1 MSQETLPKRNTLQD
15 WEQHLAPQIRQVEL
29 LGEITVTVEEWQQ
42 LGQSIGPYLHNP
54 NLGATVISLR
64 HKFPCAFV
72 VFLVA
77 QGIHDYR
84 GPAGFWPGVGETIG
98 KALNSASTRQ
108 LGLLFEEILIAH
120 GLPLFPDMG
129 GRRYVDLI
137 LVHGGIP
144 NYSLDDYFDKMLRPA
159 VTREIFADM
168 SADELIEDWLLS
180 SKIFFTDKPVLRFLE
195 FGGQI
200 AEDFVDRTRELARE
214 FLETGLMPTAE
225 EVGLP
230 QRVVE
235 AFHLWAVENE
245 GFGPPERSQREH
257 TGLRLRKPEIWLDPW
272 GEGITLDL
280 LPQQIPATLSQAQI
294 EWTIQADGI
303 LLGTL
308 PVRLRRAG
316 YDLRTTH
323 ETLSLHQ
330 PAELYEISLQFD
342 GETQRN
348 WQYRGP
354 SQEHPLISFDPAQ
367 GTLLRQGNSLPRR
380 PLWLLYPRTAE
391 IHFEGKAE
399 KLEEFPP
406 LPWGWAAFQGEAW
419 DLSQATK
426 LTLKQVPGSELDS
439 SELTSDSQLKT
450 QNSELETIFTI
461 PIRPDEASQRPHLV
475 GGNLFIAPSSD
486 APTPTYTGSP
496 PAVRIPLV
504 GRTSL
509 IEELDR
515 WRLTLRNP
523 WVAEPTVDLRNVPL
537 TNLRHRLIQKDS
549 FVELPLNTPELLGD
563 TPTGAYTLRLR
574 GPLGRDAELPL
585 RLLSHFFVTG
595 HENIYLPHPE
605 NGPPEIKLL
614 IETAADITVEC
625 QADAELCQVNLL
637 EQQRKCSIYEIIIP
651 PEAVETR
658 LVVVQPN
665 GADDLIRVPV
675 RIPVRRLRW
684 TLASGQ
690 SQTTSLHLERTG
702 WMIKQSL
709 DALEQSESPVLFVGY
724 GQSVQTTSLEAETPE
739 PESLS
744 LSLVDLDDQE
754 LMHLPVTKPRQ
765 SHGRSVWR
773 FDLAPFLDTIRHSS
787 SPVVRFELEYPH
799 TDGPVRLPVLSLTR
813 SIIVSNVN
821 LKAAPTTEGQL
832 EINLTWREDVQLRH
846 RRVRFWPL
854 WRSWLLPYE
863 VPIPDEA
870 EGALTFQAPAT
881 SLPIG
886 AYLVEFL
893 VVDPWVG
900 TTTVEQPAGG
910 SPNSAVVEMIS
921 PDQRIAQINRIIQ
934 QHGPRPDLFLE
945 RAHIRRQIGEQE
957 GSEADCKRCYE
968 RLDESTV
975 PQILDLC
982 DLVQQNMD
990 SSLLGPLRLKMFAAN
1005 RVQQVLDARSAGE
1018 ITSTQYQTYFTHL
1031 PQKLLPVPACEKLLG
1046 VDDDKIKMYAI
1057 LQLVR
1062 RGETLGVSAVLD
1074 LVERRTLSYTNASE
1088 ILKLNTDLAIE
1099 HLEEQ
1104 LDNPAAVQ
1112 LIEKVSPNRSA
1123 VVRVGHWVRSRAG
1136 WGILTGIENK
1146 DDDQSLDYFIKGQSN
1161 LRLHVTL
1168 RPRHD
1173 AEKVVIEVLNDRHRV
1188 YFKHAEKLCR
1198 CTKGNNCDFIT
1209 KDQNLLVSDHN
1220 RVAHGGLSPQFSIEH
1235 KLQFVSVKTLEYS
1248 VRAPRNMLS

>member
-1 MSQETLPKRNTLQD
+1 MANDGPQNRNTLQD
-15 WEQHLAPQIRQVEL
+15 WEQHLAPQVRQVEL
-29 LGEITVTVEEWQQ
+29 LGEITVTAEEWQQ

-54 NLGATVISLR
+54 NLSATVINLR

-72 VFLVA
+72 VFLAA

-98 KALNSASTRQ
+98 KALNAASTRQ
-108 LGLLFEEILIAH
+108 LGLLFEEILTAH
-120 GLPLFPDMG
+120 KLPLFPQVTAKSF
-129 GRRYVDLI
+129 RYVSLI
-137 LVHGGIP
+137 LLHGGIP

-159 VTREIFADM
+159 VTREVFADM
-168 SADELIEDWLLS
+168 AADELIEDWLLS

-195 FGGQI
+195 FGGLI

-214 FLETGLMPTAE
+214 FLETGLMPAAK

-235 AFHLWAVENE
+235 AFHTWAVENE
-245 GFGPPERSQREH
+245 GFGPPERSQRER

-280 LPQQIPATLSQAQI
+280 PPQQIPATLSQAQI

-330 PAELYEISLQFD
+330 PAELYEISLQFN

-354 SQEHPLISFDPAQ
+354 NQEHPLIVFDLAR
-367 GTLLRQGNSLPRR
+367 GTLLRQGNSLPAR

-391 IHFEGKAE
+391 INFEGEAK

-419 DLSQATK
+419 DLSQTTK
-426 LTLKQVPGSELDS
+426 LTLRRDGNE
-439 SELTSDSQLKT
+439 
-450 QNSELETIFTI
+450 IFST

-486 APTPTYTGSP
+486 APTPTYTGIP

-504 GRTSL
+504 GRTNL
-509 IEELDR
+509 VEELAR

-523 WVAEPTVDLRNVPL
+523 WAAEPTVDLRSVPL
-537 TNLRHRLIQKDS
+537 TEFRPYLIHKDGY
-549 FVELPLNTPELLGD
+549 VELPLNISELLGD
-563 TPTGAYTLRLR
+563 APTGTYTLRLR
-574 GPLGRDAELPL
+574 GPLGRDAELPF
-585 RLLSHFFVTG
+585 RLLSHFFITG
-595 HENIYLPHPE
+595 HENIYLPHPK

-614 IETAADITVEC
+614 IETAANMTIEC
-625 QADAELCQVNLL
+625 QPEAEQCQVNLL
-637 EQQRKCSIYEIIIP
+637 EQQPDCSMYEIIVP

-658 LVVVQPN
+658 LVVVQPI
-665 GADDLIRVPV
+665 GDDDLVRVPV

-724 GQSVQTTSLEAETPE
+724 GQSVQTTGLEAESPE

-773 FDLAPFLDTIRHSS
+773 FELVRFLDTIRHSS

-799 TDGPVRLPVLSLTR
+799 VDGLVRLPVLSLTR
-813 SIIVSNVN
+813 SMIVSNVN
-821 LKAAPTTEGQL
+821 LEAAPPAEGQL
-832 EINLTWREDVQLRH
+832 EFSLTWQEDVRLRH

-854 WRSWLLPYE
+854 WRSWLPPYE

-870 EGALTFQAPAT
+870 EATLTFQAPAA

-886 AYLVEFL
+886 AYLIEFL

-900 TTTVEQPAGG
+900 TTRVEQPASGA
-910 SPNSAVVEMIS
+910 PNMAMVEMIT
-921 PDQRIAQINRIIQ
+921 PEQRIAQINRVIQ
-934 QHGPRPDLFLE
+934 QDGPRPDLFLE
-945 RAHIRRQIGEQE
+945 RAHIRHQIGEPE

-982 DLVQQNMD
+982 DLVQQNID

-1005 RVQQVLDARSAGE
+1005 RVQRVLDARSAGE
-1018 ITSTQYQTYFTHL
+1018 ITVTQYQTYFTHL

-1062 RGETLGVSAVLD
+1062 RGEESGISAVLD
-1074 LVERRTLSYTNASE
+1074 LVQRKTLSYTNASE
-1088 ILKLNTDLAIE
+1088 IMKLNIDLAVE

-1104 LDNPAAVQ
+1104 LDNPTAVQ
-1112 LIEKVSPNRSA
+1112 LIEKISPNRSA
-1123 VVRVGHWVRSRAG
+1123 VVREGHWVRSRAG
-1136 WGILTGIENK
+1136 WGILTRIENK

-1188 YFKHAEKLCR
+1188 YFRHAEKLCR

-1220 RVAHGGLSPQFSIEH
+1220 RVAHGGLSPQFSIER
-1235 KLQFVSVKTLEYS
+1235 KLQFVSVKTLVYS